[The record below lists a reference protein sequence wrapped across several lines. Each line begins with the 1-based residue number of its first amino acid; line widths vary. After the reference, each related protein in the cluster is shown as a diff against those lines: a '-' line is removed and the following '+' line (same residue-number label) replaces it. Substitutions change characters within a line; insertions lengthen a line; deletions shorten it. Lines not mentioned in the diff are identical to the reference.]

1 MNALPSMVDS
11 VDEYLDYRRRLGFLL
26 RIEGRMLLAF
36 ARYADRSGHRG
47 PLTTELAVRWARLSP
62 DAAPPYQARRLQVV
76 RGFARYRAILDPA
89 TEIPP
94 EGLLGPARRRTAP
107 HIYSEAELSAL
118 LAAARRLASPTGL
131 RPRTYATLIG
141 LLSCTGLRIAEALK
155 LARSDV
161 DWDHATLTIH
171 ETKFHKS
178 RLVPLR
184 PTTVQAL
191 EAYAR
196 FRDRCH
202 PIPQTDAFFVP
213 ERGTPLPYARVRITF
228 RGLRTHLPGPP
239 RPEGRTPRIDDIR
252 HTFACRR
259 LLRWYADGADL
270 DHAVLTLS
278 TYLGH
283 AQVSDTYWYLT
294 GIPELL
300 NLAAARFEQFG
311 VPDPGDPP

>member
-1 MNALPSMVDS
+1 MNTLPSMVDL
-11 VDEYLDYRRRLGFLL
+11 VDEYLNYRRRLGFLL

-36 ARYADRSGHRG
+36 ARYVDCSGHRG

-62 DAAPPYQARRLQVV
+62 DAAPQYQARRLQVV
-76 RGFARYRAILDPA
+76 RGFARYRAIFDPA

-94 EGLLGPARRRTAP
+94 EGLLGPAQRRTTP

-118 LAAARRLASPTGL
+118 LTAARRLASPTGL

-141 LLSCTGLRIAEALK
+141 LLSCTGLRISEALK
-155 LARSDV
+155 LARADV

-178 RLVPLR
+178 RLVPLHS
-184 PTTVQAL
+184 TTVQAL
-191 EAYAR
+191 EVYVQ

-202 PIPQTDAFFVP
+202 PVPQTDAFFVS
-213 ERGTPLPYARVRITF
+213 ERGTPLPHARVQITF

-239 RPEGRTPRIDDIR
+239 RPEGRAPRIYDIR

-259 LLRWYADGADL
+259 LLRWYADGVDL
-270 DHAVLTLS
+270 DHAVPTLS

-300 NLAAARFEQFG
+300 NLAAARFEQFA
-311 VPDPGDPP
+311 VPEPGDSP

>member
-1 MNALPSMVDS
+1 MNALPLMVDL

-26 RIEGRMLLAF
+26 HIEGRMLLAF

-47 PLTTELAVRWARLSP
+47 PPTTELAVRWARLSA
-62 DAAPPYQARRLQVV
+62 DAAPQYQARRLQVV
-76 RGFARYRAILDPA
+76 RGFARHRAIFDPT

-94 EGLLGPARRRTAP
+94 EGLLGPAQRRATP

-118 LAAARRLASPTGL
+118 LDAARRLASPTGL
-131 RPRTYATLIG
+131 RSRTYATLIG
-141 LLSCTGLRIAEALK
+141 MLSCTGLRIAEALK

-178 RLVPLR
+178 RLVPLH
-184 PTTVQAL
+184 PTTVRAL
-191 EAYAR
+191 EIYAR

-202 PIPQTDAFFVP
+202 PIPQTDAFFVS
-213 ERGTPLPYARVRITF
+213 ERGTPLPDARVRITF
-228 RGLRTHLPGPP
+228 RGLRTHLPVPP
-239 RPEGRTPRIDDIR
+239 GPEGRAPRIYDLR

-300 NLAAARFEQFG
+300 NLAATRFEQFA
-311 VPDPGDPP
+311 VPETGDPP